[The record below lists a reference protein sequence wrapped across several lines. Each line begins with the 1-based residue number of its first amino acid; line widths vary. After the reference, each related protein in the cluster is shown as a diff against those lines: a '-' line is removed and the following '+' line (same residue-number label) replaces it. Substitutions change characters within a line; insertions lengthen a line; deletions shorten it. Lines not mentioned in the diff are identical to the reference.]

1 MNESIIICAGNGAS
15 MLELTNLSNA
25 DCDVENI
32 LRNDTDSVPAIVRE
46 HGLDGI
52 EFMLCAPWDPAM
64 YPPEYIKG
72 VHLMFWPTWLD
83 FWRGDRVALIE
94 EFGSEENVRAYYGSL
109 DVADWVERWKEN
121 LRRAAECRPHYVVFH
136 VAHNRTSEMYTREF
150 SASDEDV
157 IRMSIELVNE
167 IVSEMPQDCKL
178 LFENLW
184 WPGLTLRRTDLAERL
199 LSRSKHQNC
208 GFLLDTGHLMST
220 NLDLVGE
227 ADSAAF
233 VVAAYRALGSLGQ
246 RVYGLHLHQ
255 SQSGAYV
262 RTMMNTPGDWRWPRD
277 SAKISEYVARVDAH
291 RPFQTSAVRR
301 IVEAIQPE
309 YLVHEFLPATFAEW
323 EEKVHTQRH
332 ALGWE

>member
-1 MNESIIICAGNGAS
+1 
-15 MLELTNLSNA
+15 MLELVNISNLPF
-25 DCDVENI
+25 E
-32 LRNDTDSVPAIVRE
+32 VRQLLGGE
-46 HGLDGI
+46 KAVLDDFLARHRLDGL
-52 EFMLCAPWDPAM
+52 ELFLCGPRDEAMFPAAL
-64 YPPEYIKG
+64 IHG
-72 VHLMFWPTWLD
+72 VHLCFWPAWVS
-83 FWRGDRVALIE
+83 FWRQDAVKMARDYGGQDAVREMFGGERVEAWLELWRQNIREAADAEAKYLVLHVSETPLSELCARSFTTISDAEVIDATLELVAAL
-94 EFGSEENVRAYYGSL
+94 S
-109 DVADWVERWKEN
+109 
-121 LRRAAECRPHYVVFH
+121 
-136 VAHNRTSEMYTREF
+136 
-150 SASDEDV
+150 DV
-157 IRMSIELVNE
+157 IPE
-167 IVSEMPQDCKL
+167 DCQL

-233 VVAAYRALGSLGQ
+233 VVAAYRALGSLGK

-262 RTMMNTPGDWRWPRD
+262 RTRMSTPGDWRWPRD
-277 SAKISEYVARVDAH
+277 SAKISEYVAQVDAH

>member
-1 MNESIIICAGNGAS
+1 
-15 MLELTNLSNA
+15 MLELVNISNLPF
-25 DCDVENI
+25 E
-32 LRNDTDSVPAIVRE
+32 VRQLLGGE
-46 HGLDGI
+46 KAVLDDFLGRHRLDGL
-52 EFMLCAPWDPAM
+52 ELFLCGPRDEATFPADL
-64 YPPEYIKG
+64 IHG
-72 VHLMFWPTWLD
+72 VHLRFWPAWVS
-83 FWRGDRVALIE
+83 FWRQDAVKMARDYGGQDAVREMFGGERVEAWLE
-94 EFGSEENVRAYYGSL
+94 LWRENIR
-109 DVADWVERWKEN
+109 E
-121 LRRAAECRPHYVVFH
+121 AAGAGAKYLVLH
-136 VAHNRTSEMYTREF
+136 VAETPLSELCARPFTTIC
-150 SASDEDV
+150 DEEVIDATLELVAALSDV
-157 IRMSIELVNE
+157 I
-167 IVSEMPQDCKL
+167 PKDCQL

-208 GFLLDTGHLMST
+208 GFLVDTGHLMCT
-220 NLDLVGE
+220 NLDLVDE
-227 ADSAAF
+227 ADSADF
-233 VVAAYRALGSLGQ
+233 VVAAYRALGSLGK